1 MEKIVIVGFG
11 GHARSVA
18 DSIIRQGKYEIVG
31 YTDTDDKNNEYK
43 YLGNDIVLDKLLSS
57 GIQNIAIGIGYLGH
71 TDVREKIYKKMKKI
85 GYKFPVII
93 DPSAIVSKDSVIEEG
108 TFIGKNVVI
117 NTNSHIGKLCI
128 INTKSVVE
136 HDCIVND
143 YSHIAVGAVLCGE
156 VNIGKSVL
164 IGANATIIQ
173 CRTVEDKKII
183 PAGSVVR

>member
-18 DSIIRQGKYEIVG
+18 DSIIRQGKYEIAG
-31 YTDTDDKNNEYK
+31 YTDMEDKNNGYK
-43 YLGNDIVLDKLLSS
+43 YLGNDMVLHRLFLS
-57 GIQNIAIGIGYLGH
+57 GIHNIVMGIGYLGH
-71 TDVREKIYKKMKKI
+71 TDIRKNIYKKMKEI
-85 GYKFPVII
+85 GFEFPVIV
-93 DPSAIVSKDSVIEEG
+93 DPSAIVSKDSIIDEG
-108 TFIGKNVVI
+108 TFIGKNSVV
-117 NTNSHIGKLCI
+117 NTNVHIGKLCI

-156 VNIGKSVL
+156 VVVGKSVL
-164 IGANATIIQ
+164 VGANATIIQ

-183 PAGSVVR
+183 PAGFVVR

>member
-1 MEKIVIVGFG
+1 
-11 GHARSVA
+11 
-18 DSIIRQGKYEIVG
+18 
-31 YTDTDDKNNEYK
+31 
-43 YLGNDIVLDKLLSS
+43 
-57 GIQNIAIGIGYLGH
+57 
-71 TDVREKIYKKMKKI
+71 MKKI

-93 DPSAIVSKDSVIEEG
+93 DPSAIVSKDSIIEEG